1 MSHEEHSRV
10 DKKNNSQRAGWVL
23 VVSLLVVI
31 GGVLPA
37 ATQASE
43 NATIPEPA
51 IRRGV
56 ATAVAI
62 RLRSGFAIA
71 MRQVRDV
78 QQCRAL
84 FEPLAS
90 DPERLLLRADYR
102 PATKELETSYCSR
115 RAVAV
120 THIGQPFTWI
130 CRTFSGLTAHEA
142 AIVLIHEA
150 LHFGG
155 LPESPRVSDAMT
167 SQEINFLVISR
178 CKP

>member
-1 MSHEEHSRV
+1 M
-10 DKKNNSQRAGWVL
+10 D
-23 VVSLLVVI
+23 
-31 GGVLPA
+31 GVLPG

-43 NATIPEPA
+43 RATIPEPF
-51 IRRGV
+51 IRPGV

-71 MRQVRDV
+71 VRQVRDLP
-78 QQCRAL
+78 QCRAL
-84 FEPLAS
+84 FESLGA
-90 DPERLLLRADYR
+90 DPDRILRETDYR
-102 PATKELETSYCSR
+102 AATSELERSFCTR

-120 THIGQPFTWI
+120 THIGQPFTWV
-130 CRTFSGLTAHEA
+130 CRTFPALTAHQA

-155 LPESPRVSDAMT
+155 LPESPRVPDAMT
-167 SQEINFLVISR
+167 SQEINFLVVSR

>member
-1 MSHEEHSRV
+1 MSQEEHSRV
-10 DKKNNSQRAGWVL
+10 DKRNNSDGAGRFL

-43 NATIPEPA
+43 KATIPEPA

-71 MRQVRDV
+71 VRQVRELH
-78 QQCRAL
+78 QCRAL
-84 FEPLAS
+84 FESLGS
-90 DPERLLLRADYR
+90 DGERLLLQTDYR

-120 THIGQPFTWI
+120 THIGQPFTWV
-130 CRTFSGLTAHEA
+130 CGTFSGLTAHQA

-155 LPESPRVSDAMT
+155 LGESPRVPDAMT
-167 SQEINFLVISR
+167 SQEINFLVVSR
-178 CKP
+178 CNP